1 MISKGVNLNEKFLN
15 NTFIGFMA
23 GLISA
28 CILYFIFTLIRQH
41 GVELNDQFKYA
52 LYRLMVWGGVWA
64 ILFAL
69 PLSKNIF
76 IKSSIIALAVILFNF
91 LVKMPLAG
99 QGFFAVNA
107 GTEVFIMNIV
117 FNYIWAILAGFIY
130 KAVAGK

>member
-1 MISKGVNLNEKFLN
+1 
-15 NTFIGFMA
+15 MA

-52 LYRLMVWGGVWA
+52 LYRLMVLFGVWA
-64 ILFAL
+64 
-69 PLSKNIF
+69 
-76 IKSSIIALAVILFNF
+76 ILFNF

-107 GTEVFIMNIV
+107 G
-117 FNYIWAILAGFIY
+117 
-130 KAVAGK
+130 

>member
-1 MISKGVNLNEKFLN
+1 
-15 NTFIGFMA
+15 
-23 GLISA
+23 
-28 CILYFIFTLIRQH
+28 

-52 LYRLMVWGGVWA
+52 LYRLMLWGGFWA

-76 IKSSIIALAVILFNF
+76 IKSSIIALSVILFNF

-107 GTEVFIMNIV
+107 GTDVFYYENR
-117 FNYIWAILAGFIY
+117 LS
-130 KAVAGK
+130 

>member
-1 MISKGVNLNEKFLN
+1 MNK
-15 NTFIGFMA
+15 TFVGFMA

-41 GVELNDQFKYA
+41 SIELNDQFKYT

-69 PLSKNIF
+69 PLPKNIF

-99 QGFFAVNA
+99 QGFFAANA
-107 GTEVFIMNIV
+107 GAEVFIMNIV
-117 FNYIWAILAGFIY
+117 FNYPWGILAGLIY
-130 KAVAGK
+130 KVVSLK